1 MAILDA
7 AGKEIVRH
15 PTSGFLGEMNLLT
28 GQTVY
33 VTAVATK
40 PLRYIEVDRDA
51 LRPLLF
57 EDGPLSDL
65 LLSTFIAR
73 REALQQVEGIGFE
86 VVGPRSSAATMRI
99 VEFARSNRVPLY
111 LARPRA
117 TGTRRQPRWSKGST
131 PPSCRSCA
139 CRVAWSGA
147 APRPARSPG
156 RSGSDAS
163 SHPEKR
169 SISSSSAAA
178 PQASARRSMGRPRV
192 WRRSSSRAPRSAG
205 RRARRDG
212 SRTTSGSRQGSA
224 ARS

>member
-15 PTSGFLGEMNLLT
+15 PTSGFREMNLLT

-99 VEFARSNRVPLY
+99 VEFARSTACPL
-111 LARPRA
+111 PGA
-117 TGTRRQPRWSKGST
+117 THDRGP
-131 PPSCRSCA
+131 
-139 CRVAWSGA
+139 
-147 APRPARSPG
+147 
-156 RSGSDAS
+156 DAS
-163 SHPEKR
+163 R
-169 SISSSSAAA
+169 
-178 PQASARRSMGRPRV
+178 
-192 WRRSSSRAPRSAG
+192 AG
-205 RRARRDG
+205 RRARHHRV
-212 SRTTSGSRQGSA
+212 A
-224 ARS
+224 ARACRVA